1 MGVELPAEL
10 AGIADA
16 TGVSWP
22 EADEDALREQAEA
35 WRKAARELTSLA
47 GEADTCAERA
57 LAAMSGPAAET
68 ARQRWATLADA
79 DSGSLAEAARN
90 ATLAADRLDNAAEQ
104 VGRAKVEIVRRL
116 VDAAT
121 TRNAALVAADAG
133 HPSALLAV
141 DTVLRGAAGDLGMV
155 TRDLVEAVSSS
166 AAPVEGVTRHAE
178 QAVQPGGVAGAVAGA
193 VDDAGAAGA
202 VREMTGGGPGQ
213 DAGLVEVVREVG
225 AGPGEDVGLVEAVRE
240 VGGGP
245 GEDAGPAGAV
255 REVGA
260 GPVEE
265 IGLAGVPAEPGI
277 TEQAEDTGLAG
288 LPESIIAE
296 RLDPADE
303 PLLPDS
309 GEDTHGGV
317 PQLDAATTEDTG
329 PIAIAQLP
337 TPPSGQFVPGIGA
350 DAPTPPSGTVLRP
363 PDAGGQPPF
372 AGPQPGHA
380 GQVGHTHLSGL
391 APSALP
397 SAVPPPVAY
406 QPPPAAPTVVPNVP
420 QYGAPPQWGGYGAQ
434 VQPPMYAPGGQ
445 QAQFGGVPQG
455 VPAPGAQA
463 PPQGRAVQWY
473 APNPA
478 APHAQQGPAPQAPAA
493 QQPQPG
499 QPQRGQPQ
507 PGQQS
512 PHQAPAPPPAP
523 PRPQP
528 PAPHPGAS
536 AVAVGAPR
544 QERESV
550 VALFVVHMFPIGH
563 LPVASD
569 TPARQLPA
577 PEEEADFGVARFP
590 PHDHPDS
597 GLTDVEHALSAL
609 RGGGRRPAPPPAEV
623 LPGVPAEVIEG
634 HDPLGEVSEL
644 EWDRRY
650 LVRDGERPEFA
661 WPPPERFPEGCHEP
675 GEPVLLDEGEVLDR
689 FGSAHGRVFAA
700 DGTRFAQRSLPP
712 WHLGSGYRRYRVVR
726 QVPAW
731 KAVSAPWFGQ
741 PGGGVRYRTVYSAAE
756 LVVLGHLADI
766 TFEERA

>member
-35 WRKAARELTSLA
+35 WRKAARELTSLS
-47 GEADTCAERA
+47 GDADTCAERA

-193 VDDAGAAGA
+193 VGDAGAAGA
-202 VREMTGGGPGQ
+202 VREMTGGGPGE
-213 DAGLVEVVREVG
+213 DAGLV
-225 AGPGEDVGLVEAVRE
+225 
-240 VGGGP
+240 
-245 GEDAGPAGAV
+245 GAV
-255 REVGA
+255 REVVG
-260 GPVEE
+260 GPVKDTR
-265 IGLAGVPAEPGI
+265 LVGVPAEPDI

-309 GEDTHGGV
+309 GEETHGGV
-317 PQLDAATTEDTG
+317 PPLDDAAATEDTG

-372 AGPQPGHA
+372 AGPQAGHA
-380 GQVGHTHLSGL
+380 GQVGQTHLSGL

-406 QPPPAAPTVVPNVP
+406 QPPPVAPTVVPNVP
-420 QYGAPPQWGGYGAQ
+420 QYGAPPQWGGYGGQ

-445 QAQFGGVPQG
+445 QAQFGAVPQG
-455 VPAPGAQA
+455 VPPQAPGAQA
-463 PPQGRAVQWY
+463 PPQGRAVQWN

-499 QPQRGQPQ
+499 Q
-507 PGQQS
+507 QS

-523 PRPQP
+523 PRP
-528 PAPHPGAS
+528 GAA

-597 GLTDVEHALSAL
+597 GLIDVEHALSAL

-726 QVPAW
+726 QMPVW